1 MTIIEKIKK
10 KIGITRGFLSRK
22 KKRKFNLVRFLG
34 FGLSNYGRHYEAEWK
49 YKRYRKVS
57 P

>member
-10 KIGITRGFLSRK
+10 QIGITRGFLSRR
-22 KKRKFNLVRFLG
+22 KKRKFNLMRFLR
-34 FGLSNYGRHYEAEWK
+34 FGLGNYGNHYEAEWK
-49 YKRYRKVS
+49 YKHYRKVK